1 MLISK
6 SRTNLWRTLAA
17 VPLAFPICSAS
28 AQSVRPSVG
37 LKVDHAVSFVRGT
50 YHLKPAGVAAVDIS
64 GRGYTIDFKG
74 VTLLGDTGSA
84 DGIKITGEDITIR
97 NLDVSGFKWGVVLE
111 GCKRIRLENCNTSW
125 NANLKP
131 GTVIDESGN
140 APEDD
145 HGGGIVVR
153 DSTDCHFERCTA
165 QHQWDGIDLV
175 RSSRVTIQNGDF
187 SYCGNWGV
195 HLWNSS
201 FNVFRHN
208 RAVWCT
214 TGGGSLY
221 QALSGWQTYDAQA
234 VGIDHNSCDNIIEQN
249 DLRFGGDGIFIRA
262 NEGPITPG
270 TVVPVKN
277 GSHRNKLLFNDCSFS
292 PNNAIEVDL
301 VDDTQIIGNNCSF
314 SNYGLWLGYSRRCIV
329 SGNTC
334 VSDTNHCVE
343 IENGQDD
350 VFNYNVFSAGENAR
364 ADYQMVLLRQNG
376 RDKTPSGPYLFDH
389 NSFYGKGTGV
399 VLTDTAATLQNNTA
413 YMPNGAP
420 STAFYIVKADAA
432 SKVTAAQPLIG
443 NTRQLKALLPTHTLV
458 PSKDFTFRLKEDIVE
473 WPLPT
478 VSLNGIPMWV
488 RSSKHGTI
496 TVHVPEDN
504 WLRPAADSMLLT
516 IVSANG
522 DTDSV
527 PVKVAWSVSH
537 AAVTSVTPQTGTIG
551 NSIVI
556 EGHGLNSGSI
566 LLNNRPAEIES
577 KSDTKVVLKPLSGIL
592 LTSNYNLLWQSG
604 EGRDARLL
612 WPMKLTVEV
621 PREQMPH
628 LIGAEFSPKQLH
640 VGDRIKVKM
649 TVRNNLPIDAR
660 LTVSPPPP
668 FTYDETQ
675 ASYEMGYN
683 ETEGYLHLR
692 VSTDFFV
699 GGHHPGSWPWLFGF
713 DKSLLKPGETIT
725 VMGYVRAKTPGKHV
739 YRIGLVAG
747 GFRFIDDNAYQTQI
761 EVLP

>member
-1 MLISK
+1 MQLSTHRAIYC
-6 SRTNLWRTLAA
+6 TALAA
-17 VPLAFPICSAS
+17 LALSIANGSAS
-28 AQSVRPSVG
+28 AQNVHPEIG
-37 LKVDHAVSFVRGT
+37 LKIEHATSIERGT
-50 YHLKPAGVAAVDIS
+50 YHLKPTGAAAIVVS
-64 GRGYTIDFKG
+64 GKGYTLDFKG
-74 VTLLGDTGSA
+74 VTLLGDNAPA
-84 DGIKITGEDITIR
+84 DGIKVTGEDITIR

-111 GCKRIRLENCNTSW
+111 GCKRVRFVNCKASW

-145 HGGGIVVR
+145 HGGGFVVR
-153 DSTDCHFERCTA
+153 DSTDCHFEHCTA

-175 RSSRVTIQNGDF
+175 RSARVVIQNGDY
-187 SYCGNWGV
+187 SYCGNWGI

-214 TGGGSLY
+214 TGGGTLY

-301 VDDTQIIGNNCSF
+301 VDDTQIIGNNCSY

-376 RDKTPSGPYLFDH
+376 RDKTPSGPYLFDK
-389 NSFYGKGTGV
+389 NSFYGRGTGV

-413 YMPNGAP
+413 YMLKGAP
-420 STAFYIVKADAA
+420 ATAFSIVKADAA

-443 NTRQLKALLPTHTLV
+443 NTRQLKAILPTHTLV
-458 PSKDFTFRLKEDIVE
+458 PGKDFTFRLREDIVE
-473 WPLPT
+473 WPLPI
-478 VSLNGIPMWV
+478 VALDGIPLWV
-488 RSSKHGTI
+488 RSNKSGMV
-496 TVHVPEDN
+496 TVHIPEDN
-504 WLRPAADSMLLT
+504 WLRPAANDMVLT
-516 IVSANG
+516 IVDANG
-522 DTDSV
+522 DTVSV
-527 PVKVAWSVSH
+527 PVKVAWPK
-537 AAVTSVTPQTGTIG
+537 AGAVITSVTPQAGAIG
-551 NSIVI
+551 QTIVI
-556 EGHGLNSGSI
+556 KGQGLNSG
-566 LLNNRPAEIES
+566 R
-577 KSDTKVVLKPLSGIL
+577 VL
-592 LTSNYNLLWQSG
+592 
-604 EGRDARLL
+604 
-612 WPMKLTVEV
+612 
-621 PREQMPH
+621 
-628 LIGAEFSPKQLH
+628 
-640 VGDRIKVKM
+640 
-649 TVRNNLPIDAR
+649 
-660 LTVSPPPP
+660 
-668 FTYDETQ
+668 
-675 ASYEMGYN
+675 
-683 ETEGYLHLR
+683 
-692 VSTDFFV
+692 
-699 GGHHPGSWPWLFGF
+699 
-713 DKSLLKPGETIT
+713 
-725 VMGYVRAKTPGKHV
+725 
-739 YRIGLVAG
+739 
-747 GFRFIDDNAYQTQI
+747 
-761 EVLP
+761 